1 MRRET
6 HLKPVKA
13 SELARP
19 EFKANPYPFYARMRA
34 DAPVFPITGPFG
46 IRAWLVTRYDDVVS
60 VIKDE
65 RFAKDISAK
74 MTWLPPFAR
83 ALNHQMLNRDP
94 PDHTRLR
101 AIVSQAFTARR
112 IEQLRGRIETV
123 CGDLLAAVPEG
134 QSFDLVRAY
143 ALPIPLAV
151 ISDLLGIPEEDRH
164 RFHVLTRGSLPI
176 GAPTRFLDVPLA
188 LPYVWLL
195 TRYFRRLFAERRLRP
210 QDDLITAMVQAEEG
224 GDRLSEDELLGM
236 GVLLLFAGYETTV
249 NLIASGALALLQ
261 HPEERR
267 RFVEDPDLADSA
279 IEELLRF
286 TSPVEVTP
294 PRVTREEVTLGSVT
308 IPRGEFVA
316 LVLGSANHD
325 ETRFADP
332 ETLDLGR
339 DPNRH
344 LAFGQG
350 VHFCLGANLARME
363 GQIALSTLLRQRPHL
378 RLTQPA
384 ASLRWRPTL
393 PLRGLEALPVSS

>member
-1 MRRET
+1 
-6 HLKPVKA
+6 
-13 SELARP
+13 
-19 EFKANPYPFYARMRA
+19 MRA
-34 DAPVFPITGPFG
+34 EAPAFSITGPFG

-60 VIKDE
+60 VIKDG

-83 ALNHQMLNRDP
+83 VLNHQMLNRDP

-101 AIVSQAFTARR
+101 ALVSQAFTTRR
-112 IEQLRGRIETV
+112 IEQLRTRIETV

-164 RFHVLTRGSLPI
+164 RFHLLTRGSLPI
-176 GAPTRFLDVPLA
+176 GAPTRFRDVPLA

-267 RFVEDPDLADSA
+267 RFVEDPGLADSA

-350 VHFCLGANLARME
+350 LHFCLGANLARME

-384 ASLRWRPTL
+384 ASLRWRSTL
-393 PLRGLEALPVSS
+393 PLRGLEALPVA